1 MRARKAS
8 ISSTGLFVMKRGFKN
23 SGLSLVKK
31 PVENKGPVV
40 GRIMK
45 LYGSPLL
52 TVPTHGPPAVPPP
65 PVPPPLE
72 DEEHAVNNK

>member
-8 ISSTGLFVMKRGFKN
+8 ISSTGRFVKKRGFKN
-23 SGLSLVKK
+23 SGVSLEKK
-31 PVENKGPVV
+31 PVENNWPVV
-40 GRIMK
+40 GRIMQ

-52 TVPTHGPPAVPPP
+52 TVPTHGLPPVPPP
-65 PVPPPLE
+65 PVE